1 MDRDFVPSQIDPC
14 LYLKDGMAVLT
25 YVDDCI
31 IVGKST
37 KAIDALIHSLQNGQE
52 GFNLTDEGNI
62 DKFLGVEITNRANGE
77 FEMSQPHL
85 ISRIVAFLGLE
96 VLGEKVKHRDRVPA
110 SSVILDKDLE
120 GKPRKKSWKYRTA
133 VGMLSYL
140 QANTRPDIAMAT
152 HQTARFTIAPKLSHE
167 QAVDRIGKYLR
178 CTPDRG
184 IIYSPDPSAGLECYV
199 DADHAG
205 GWNSCTASDAS
216 NLFSR
221 TGYIIKY
228 ANCPV
233 YWKSKLQTEIALST
247 CEAEYLALSAALRE
261 VLPLITMMNELK
273 CSFPELHVPKPG
285 FHCKVWEDNQSCI
298 AMATSKKFSP
308 RTKHIALKYHHFRSH
323 VGRSITINYVDTLKQ
338 QADILTKPVRDDLF
352 YKLRF
357 MIMGW

>member
-14 LYLKDGMAVLT
+14 LYLKDGMAMLT

-37 KAIDALIHSLQNGQE
+37 KTIGALIHSLQNGQE

-110 SSVILDKDLE
+110 SSVILDKDLD

-178 CTPDRG
+178 CTLD
-184 IIYSPDPSAGLECYV
+184 
-199 DADHAG
+199 
-205 GWNSCTASDAS
+205 
-216 NLFSR
+216 
-221 TGYIIKY
+221 
-228 ANCPV
+228 
-233 YWKSKLQTEIALST
+233 
-247 CEAEYLALSAALRE
+247 
-261 VLPLITMMNELK
+261 
-273 CSFPELHVPKPG
+273 
-285 FHCKVWEDNQSCI
+285 
-298 AMATSKKFSP
+298 
-308 RTKHIALKYHHFRSH
+308 
-323 VGRSITINYVDTLKQ
+323 
-338 QADILTKPVRDDLF
+338 
-352 YKLRF
+352 
-357 MIMGW
+357 